1 MKNRKTAFDFR
12 LHSVVRS
19 PLARVVTSAVLALFL
34 GSCAS
39 FQKDE
44 ESPLFENTG
53 KLETVVIL
61 GTNDIHGALAPE
73 KLKTRDPS
81 PIEYE
86 KGGAV
91 YFATQLRLLRNQYGG
106 HLLFL
111 DAGDQFQGSIDSNLE
126 EGRPMVKFFNELGLT
141 AAAIG
146 NHEFDFGPS
155 GSQGSYDP
163 KTATGQDLRSTLKE
177 RISEARYPYLA
188 ANVVDKRTGEF
199 PGIPGT
205 KKSIIVS
212 AGRLRV
218 GIIGLTTVDTPTSS
232 RPEFSKGLEFKDLA
246 KTTLEEAKRLRSDGA
261 HIVVVVSHAGVVCD
275 IPVAPDRAGKT
286 GLVKSEADFQTGC
299 ESNHEIPQLLRALP
313 KGTVD
318 AVVSGHLHT
327 LVHHWIEGV
336 PVIQAGTRNNY
347 FNLAYLTYDWSQN
360 RLVPEK
366 TRIEGPIP
374 ICPKI
379 FKNQKNCNGDARAP
393 PEGRG
398 KLVDARFRKSEI
410 VPDSAMEAILRPTFE
425 RTEAKKQE
433 VVAQARRPI
442 PHLKTEESPLGNVV
456 ADALRESLR
465 TDIGLMNVGGIRSD
479 WEAGPIRYVDVF
491 RALPFDNYLAKVVLS
506 GKELRRLVRIT
517 HAGSRGFYSTS
528 GLRVRVVRREEEPFS
543 SDLDG
548 DRKISPWELDRLIN
562 VTLADGTPIEDS
574 KMYSVATIDFLLSGG
589 DSLGWFFSQV
599 AKDRQTPIAGPVL
612 RESVIDYI
620 RARSTREGGLNGDN
634 HPVIDSAKP
643 RLELAS
649 RPAKASSGKRQSSGA
664 RKKRRR

>member
-1 MKNRKTAFDFR
+1 MKNRKKAYDVRAF
-12 LHSVVRS
+12 SVV
-19 PLARVVTSAVLALFL
+19 LSAVFALFL

-53 KLETVVIL
+53 NLETVVIL
-61 GTNDIHGALAPE
+61 GTSDIHGALAPE
-73 KLKTRDPS
+73 KLKTRDS
-81 PIEYE
+81 TPIEYE

-91 YFATQLRLLRNQYGG
+91 YFATQVRLLQNQYGN
-106 HLLFL
+106 HLLYL

-146 NHEFDFGPS
+146 NHEFDFGPT
-155 GSQGSYDP
+155 GSLGAYDP
-163 KTATGQDLRSTLKE
+163 KTAAGKDLRGTLKE

-188 ANVVDKRTGEF
+188 ANVVDRRTGEI

-205 KKSIIVS
+205 KKSILVS
-212 AGRLRV
+212 AGRLKV
-218 GIIGLTTVDTPTSS
+218 GIIGLTTPDTPTSS
-232 RPEFSKGLEFKDLA
+232 RPEFSKGLEFRALA
-246 KTTLEEAKRLRSDGA
+246 QTTLEEAKRLRGDGA
-261 HIVVVVSHAGVVCD
+261 HIVVVVSHAGVICD
-275 IPVAPDRAGKT
+275 IPVAPDRAAKI

-318 AVVSGHLHT
+318 AVVAGHLHT

-347 FNLAYLTYDWSQN
+347 FNLAYLTYDWSQK
-360 RLVPEK
+360 RLLTEK

-379 FKNQKNCNGDARAP
+379 FKNQKNCNGDAPAP

-398 KLVDARFRKSEI
+398 KLIDAKFRKADI
-410 VPDSAMEAILRPTFE
+410 VPDPAMEALLRPTFE

-433 VVAQARRPI
+433 IVAEAKRPI
-442 PHLKTEESPLGNVV
+442 PHLKTEESPMGNVI
-456 ADALRESLR
+456 ADALRATLD
-465 TDIGLMNVGGIRSD
+465 TDVGLMNVGGIRTD
-479 WEAGPIRYVDVF
+479 WEVGPIRYMDVF
-491 RALPFDNYLAKVVLS
+491 RALPFDNFVAKVALT

-548 DRKISPWELDRLIN
+548 DRKISPWELDRLLD
-562 VTLADGTPIEDS
+562 VTLADGTPIQDG
-574 KMYSVATIDFLLSGG
+574 KTYTVATIDFLLSGG
-589 DSLGWFFSQV
+589 DSLGWFFGQV
-599 AKDRQTPIAGPVL
+599 SKDRQTPIAGPVL
-612 RESVIDYI
+612 RDSVIAYL
-620 RARSTREGGLNGDN
+620 RERSARDGGINGLN
-634 HPVIDSAKP
+634 HPVVDPARP

-649 RPAKASSGKRQSSGA
+649 RPARKSSAKRQSSGS
-664 RKKRRR
+664 RRKRRR